1 MSGYHVQLV
10 GLFKDPC
17 LIELSLLIADEI
29 HYFICGCLFST
40 HNPGNK
46 NHVNMLLGPKQFFP
60 FTLIEKKK
68 KKKKEPKFSIF
79 VAMQVFDQLRIRN

>member
-68 KKKKEPKFSIF
+68 KKKKKKKEPKF
-79 VAMQVFDQLRIRN
+79 